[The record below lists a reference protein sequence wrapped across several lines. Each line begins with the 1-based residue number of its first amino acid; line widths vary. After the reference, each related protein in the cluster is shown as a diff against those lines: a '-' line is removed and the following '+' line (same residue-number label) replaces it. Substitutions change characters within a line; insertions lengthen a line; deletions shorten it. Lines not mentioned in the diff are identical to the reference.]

1 MQQQPQAILGET
13 TQYQPFTWNVKTC
26 EADKTAKL
34 LALSDCQW
42 IWCLGVWMAQSQR
55 LETDGEG
62 GKISGFDLVQP
73 TAAEKSHWQ
82 WGGLWCAAG
91 FRQMGRMAGLVV
103 AKRLIDIIRATDN
116 SVLAGPRRSLA
127 R

>member
-1 MQQQPQAILGET
+1 MIVNGFGFWVSRWQRAAGI
-13 TQYQPFTWNVKTC
+13 
-26 EADKTAKL
+26 
-34 LALSDCQW
+34 
-42 IWCLGVWMAQSQR
+42 QR
-55 LETDGEG
+55 LETDGDG
-62 GKISGFDLVQP
+62 GKISGFDL
-73 TAAEKSHWQ
+73 AAEKSHWQ

>member
-1 MQQQPQAILGET
+1 MIVNG
-13 TQYQPFTWNVKTC
+13 F
-26 EADKTAKL
+26 
-34 LALSDCQW
+34 
-42 IWCLGVWMAQSQR
+42 GVWVSGWQRAAGIQR

-73 TAAEKSHWQ
+73 PAAEKSHWQ